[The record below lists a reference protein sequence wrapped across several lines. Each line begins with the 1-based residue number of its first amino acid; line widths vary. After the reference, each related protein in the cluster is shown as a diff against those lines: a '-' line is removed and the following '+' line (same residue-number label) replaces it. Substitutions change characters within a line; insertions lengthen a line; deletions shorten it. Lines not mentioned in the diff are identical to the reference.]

1 MFEAVLFTVVK
12 TWKKSK
18 RLSTDEWIKNNVVHV
33 YNGTI
38 WMEIFMLSDYHI
50 IRIIIMV
57 WNKHT

>member
-18 RLSTDEWIKNNVVHV
+18 RPSTDEWIKNNVVHV

-38 WMEIFMLSDYHI
+38 WMEIFMLWDYHI
-50 IRIIIMV
+50 IRIIIIV